1 MRVNIRVVP
10 NAKEDMIIK
19 QGDALV
25 VRITEPPVRGRANAA
40 ALELLEAYFGK
51 PVKLV
56 AGAKLRK
63 KIVEVDDTQL

>member
-19 QGDALV
+19 QGDTLV

-40 ALELLEAYFGK
+40 VLELLEAYFGK
-51 PVKLV
+51 PVHLV
-56 AGAKLRK
+56 TGAKLRK
-63 KIVEVDDTQL
+63 KVVEVDEK

>member
-1 MRVNIRVVP
+1 MRVNIKVVP

-25 VRITEPPVRGRANAA
+25 VRVTEPPVYGRANAA
-40 ALELLEAYFGK
+40 VLELLAAYFGR

-56 AGAKLRK
+56 AGAKSRK
-63 KIVEVDDTQL
+63 KVIEVDDK